1 MAKSSKRIPKVENPR
16 EALKNKNIVII
27 GGTSGIGK
35 ALATSLLALGASV
48 VIVGRRTPD
57 ESLAK
62 AKFIAKDLSL
72 MKNARSLGQEL
83 SNTKIDILVFTNGIM
98 ASKTRQETPEGI
110 ELDLAVSYLSRVEI
124 VNSLTIASNARV
136 FVMGF
141 PGQKMEANFED
152 FNSEKNYAA
161 WPAHMQTVIGN
172 EALVEY
178 CSKRH
183 SVNVYGLNPGLIR
196 TEIRQNFL
204 GKGLFSKIVESLI
217 GVFNQSAQAYSD
229 NVLVHL
235 LASPELESKSGC
247 NFDNAGVEIASN
259 PFLTNENRAKILVE
273 SQKLIDKALAS

>member
-1 MAKSSKRIPKVENPR
+1 
-16 EALKNKNIVII
+16 
-27 GGTSGIGK
+27 
-35 ALATSLLALGASV
+35 
-48 VIVGRRTPD
+48 
-57 ESLAK
+57 
-62 AKFIAKDLSL
+62 
-72 MKNARSLGQEL
+72 MKNAKSLGQEL

-98 ASKTRQETPEGI
+98 ASKTRHETPEGI

-141 PGQKMEANFED
+141 PGQKMEANLED

-172 EALVEY
+172 EALVEF
-178 CSKRH
+178 CSNRH
-183 SVNVYGLNPGLIR
+183 SVNAYGLNPGLIR

-259 PFLTNENRAKILVE
+259 PFLTNENRARILAE